1 MIVYFTLTVAV
12 LALLL
17 LVKKNTVS
25 ECAGCGRIGFHRGM
39 TRQDAINAIVLAGLT
54 QDVDTIRG
62 DLDKPDGFLYR
73 NTEHIYD
80 TFVWLQNNY
89 MTI

>member
-39 TRQDAINAIVLAGLT
+39 TRQDAINAIVLAAIFLGLSA
-54 QDVDTIRG
+54 V
-62 DLDKPDGFLYR
+62 
-73 NTEHIYD
+73 
-80 TFVWLQNNY
+80 
-89 MTI
+89 